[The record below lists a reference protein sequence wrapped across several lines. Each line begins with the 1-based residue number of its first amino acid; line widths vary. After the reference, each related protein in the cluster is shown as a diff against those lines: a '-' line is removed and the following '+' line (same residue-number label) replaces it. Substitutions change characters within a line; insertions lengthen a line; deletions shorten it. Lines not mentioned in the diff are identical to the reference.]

1 MILLATKS
9 GLAKELRKQGIPIPK
24 EGKVAEY
31 EHRLKHWLPG
41 PGYVVR
47 LVKPSSRMPGHPVQL
62 LTDTK
67 TMYWIPNSDMAREII
82 ESKIVFVLQR
92 TTEPLKDTVVIEI
105 PTDYGV
111 NSDDSNDNADS

>member
-1 MILLATKS
+1 VILLATKS

-24 EGKVAEY
+24 QGKVADY

-41 PGYVVR
+41 PGWVVR
-47 LVKPSSRMPGHPVQL
+47 LAKPSSRMPGHPVQL
-62 LTDTK
+62 LKDTK

-111 NSDDSNDNADS
+111 NSDDSNDNTDS

>member
-1 MILLATKS
+1 VISLATKA
-9 GLAKELRKQGIPIPK
+9 GLAKELRKQGIPVPK
-24 EGKVAEY
+24 DGKIADY

-41 PGYVVR
+41 PGWIVR
-47 LVKPSSRMPGHPVQL
+47 LAKPSTRLPGHPVQL
-62 LTDTK
+62 LKDTK
-67 TMYWIPNSDMAREII
+67 TMYWIPNSEMAKEII

-111 NSDDSNDNADS
+111 ISDGSNDSANS